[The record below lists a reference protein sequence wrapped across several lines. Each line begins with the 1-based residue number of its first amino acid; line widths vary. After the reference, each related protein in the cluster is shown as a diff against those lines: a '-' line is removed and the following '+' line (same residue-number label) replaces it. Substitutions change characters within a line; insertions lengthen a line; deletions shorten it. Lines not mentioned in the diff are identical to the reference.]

1 MTASTEYPV
10 VVAGGGPAGAAAALT
25 LASEGCRVLLADASP
40 TDAFRVGEALPPAA
54 RPLLRDLG
62 VLDRFLADGHLPSFG
77 NLSIWGSDQLQAHD
91 HIFDPHG
98 HGWHLDRARFDALL
112 RDAAR
117 GAGAELLE
125 GVAIEKV
132 ERKDGTWRVRL
143 GAGAK
148 TREVRAGWL
157 VDATGRR
164 SAIARRH
171 GAARR
176 PDDRLVAFYARFRTA
191 SEEDADTR
199 TMIES
204 APDGWWYT
212 ALLPSG
218 ERVAAWLT
226 DADLADRATL
236 LSPSGFTARLR
247 ESPHLGALF
256 ARFGYALHGRP
267 RGTGAGS
274 ARLDRFAGEGWLAV
288 GDAALSFDP
297 LSSQGM
303 LTALYTGLRGGQALA
318 RVAAGDDSGIP
329 GYTRQLEQVYDTYLR
344 NRLTFYAAEPR
355 WTDRAFWL
363 RRRQERP

>member
-1 MTASTEYPV
+1 MERTESPV
-10 VVAGGGPAGAAAALT
+10 VVVGGGPAGAAAALT
-25 LASEGCRVLLADASP
+25 LAREGCRVLLADASP
-40 TDAFRVGEALPPAA
+40 ADTFRVGEALPPAA

-62 VLDRFLADGHLPSFG
+62 VLERFLADGHLPSFG
-77 NLSIWGSDQLQAHD
+77 NLSIWGSDRPQAHD

-117 GAGAELLE
+117 SAGAEVLE
-125 GVAIEKV
+125 GVAIEST
-132 ERKDGTWRVRL
+132 ERENGTWRVLL
-143 GAGAK
+143 GTGTEA
-148 TREVRAGWL
+148 REVRAAWL

-164 SAIARRH
+164 AALARRH
-171 GAARR
+171 GAERR
-176 PDDRLVAFYARFRTA
+176 QDDRLVAFYARFRTA
-191 SEEDADTR
+191 SGEDADAR
-199 TMIES
+199 TVIES

-218 ERVAAWLT
+218 DRVAAWLT
-226 DADLADRATL
+226 DADLADRAVL
-236 LSPSGFTARLR
+236 LSPSGFAARLR

-256 ARFGYALHGRP
+256 ARFGYRLQGEP

-274 ARLDRFAGEGWLAV
+274 ARLNRFTGNGWLAV

-303 LTALYTGLRGGQALA
+303 LTALYTGLRGGQAIVRA
-318 RVAAGDDSGIP
+318 VAGDDSQIST
-329 GYTRQLEQVYDTYLR
+329 YSSQLEQVYETYLR

-355 WTDRAFWL
+355 WTGRTFWL
-363 RRRQERP
+363 RRSQAR